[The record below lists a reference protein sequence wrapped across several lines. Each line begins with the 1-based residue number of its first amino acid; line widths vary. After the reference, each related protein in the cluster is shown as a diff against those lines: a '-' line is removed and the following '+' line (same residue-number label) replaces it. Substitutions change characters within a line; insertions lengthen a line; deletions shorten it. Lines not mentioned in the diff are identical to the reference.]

1 MSTEKIKE
9 LATKYQ
15 LTKDDFW
22 QLPQNKRLHILT
34 HDACE
39 KIASIEGVRYQKP
52 EWLSKGQDGVWAVEV
67 SGFKKDDPDNVIWT
81 TGEASRQNCTAKYF
95 VNMAEKRAKDR
106 LILKLIRAYEHGIK
120 SEDEAD
126 DFKNPA
132 TDNGSQGKPEPEP
145 KPAKKKS
152 STDKKKIEADTNGSQ
167 VLNKSEILDALR
179 GAVGEDV
186 LNDKQAVFNVADRLF
201 NEGKK
206 GFNASKLTA
215 LPVDKLNLVL
225 DEIKKQIEEINK

>member
-126 DFKNPA
+126 DFKNPS
-132 TDNGSQGKPEPEP
+132 TDNGSQPEPEPEP
-145 KPAKKKS
+145 KPAKKKG
-152 STDKKKIEADTNGSQ
+152 D
-167 VLNKSEILDALR
+167 ILEALR
-179 GAVGEDV
+179 EAVIMLD
-186 LNDKQAVFNVADRLF
+186 DKQAVFNTADKLF
-201 NEGKK
+201 SEGQKS
-206 GFNASKLTA
+206 FNASKLKA
-215 LPVDKLNLVL
+215 LSADKLELVL
-225 DEIKKQIEEINK
+225 DNIKKQIEEINK

>member
-95 VNMAEKRAKDR
+95 VNMAEKRGKDR
-106 LILKLIRAYEHGIK
+106 LILKLIRAYEYGIK
-120 SEDEAD
+120 SEEEAD
-126 DFKNPA
+126 DFK
-132 TDNGSQGKPEPEP
+132 KP
-145 KPAKKKS
+145 
-152 STDKKKIEADTNGSQ
+152 STEKGD
-167 VLNKSEILDALR
+167 ILEALR
-179 GAVGEDV
+179 EAVVMLD
-186 LNDKQAVFNVADRLF
+186 DKQAVFN
-201 NEGKK
+201 
-206 GFNASKLTA
+206 TA
-215 LPVDKLNLVL
+215 DKLFSEGQKSFDANKLKALSADKLELVL
-225 DEIKKQIEEINK
+225 DNIKKQIEEINK

>member
-132 TDNGSQGKPEPEP
+132 TDNGSQGLSK
-145 KPAKKKS
+145 
-152 STDKKKIEADTNGSQ
+152 AD
-167 VLNKSEILDALR
+167 ILEALR
-179 GAVGEDV
+179 EAVVMLD
-186 LNDKQAVFNVADRLF
+186 DKQAVFNTADKLF
-201 NEGKK
+201 SEGQKS
-206 GFNASKLTA
+206 FNASKLKA
-215 LPVDKLNLVL
+215 LSADKLELVL
-225 DEIKKQIEEINK
+225 DNIKKQIEELN

>member
-126 DFKNPA
+126 DFKNPS
-132 TDNGSQGKPEPEP
+132 TDNGSQPKPDP
-145 KPAKKKS
+145 KPAKKKG
-152 STDKKKIEADTNGSQ
+152 D
-167 VLNKSEILDALR
+167 ILEALR
-179 GAVGEDV
+179 EAVIMLD
-186 LNDKQAVFNVADRLF
+186 DKQAVFNVADKLF
-201 NEGKK
+201 NEGRK

-225 DEIKKQIEEINK
+225 DEIKKQIEEVNK

>member
-15 LTKDDFW
+15 LTEDDFW

-132 TDNGSQGKPEPEP
+132 TDNGSQGLSK
-145 KPAKKKS
+145 
-152 STDKKKIEADTNGSQ
+152 AD
-167 VLNKSEILDALR
+167 ILEALR
-179 GAVGEDV
+179 EAVVMLD
-186 LNDKQAVFNVADRLF
+186 DKQAVFNTADKLF
-201 NEGKK
+201 SEGQKS
-206 GFNASKLTA
+206 FNASKLKA
-215 LPVDKLNLVL
+215 LSADKLELVL
-225 DEIKKQIEEINK
+225 DNIKKQIEELN

>member
-1 MSTEKIKE
+1 VSTENEKIKE

-15 LTKDDFW
+15 LTEGDFW

-132 TDNGSQGKPEPEP
+132 TDNGSQGLSK
-145 KPAKKKS
+145 
-152 STDKKKIEADTNGSQ
+152 AD
-167 VLNKSEILDALR
+167 ILEALR
-179 GAVGEDV
+179 EAVVMLD
-186 LNDKQAVFNVADRLF
+186 DKQAVFNTADKLF
-201 NEGKK
+201 SEGQKS
-206 GFNASKLTA
+206 FNASKLKA
-215 LPVDKLNLVL
+215 LSADKLELVL
-225 DEIKKQIEEINK
+225 DNIKKQIEELN